1 MLTTESL
8 REGVIFREI
17 RGSTGG
23 WGFTLP
29 QELLKHVNM
38 NAVTGRAGRGE
49 TPGFVFIAA
58 HFSDCVSL
66 VCVHIQIRQPSQ
78 SSVIVKR
85 LTFPLRAPLPT
96 SLKY

>member
-1 MLTTESL
+1 VLTTESL

-38 NAVTGRAGRGE
+38 NAVRGE